1 MVLNYIWIGFFLVGF
16 IVALFRVF
24 GYYFRDFFMDH
35 LGILF
40 SVADREVFT
49 AIVQSTFDMARQS
62 IEISIYLLGV
72 MTLWL
77 GIMRI
82 GERGGAVNVL
92 SRLMNPFKHTPS
104 SSCEFIPIAE
114 DRVNRKSHK
123 SVIKVIAS

>member
-62 IEISIYLLGV
+62 IEISISLSYIYLNY
-72 MTLWL
+72 
-77 GIMRI
+77 I
-82 GERGGAVNVL
+82 NVL
-92 SRLMNPFKHTPS
+92 IYIVAL
-104 SSCEFIPIAE
+104 
-114 DRVNRKSHK
+114 
-123 SVIKVIAS
+123 